1 MEEHVAAYLQ
11 KAEILAQLAEEAAE
25 LAQAALKMRRV
36 IDGQNPTPVR
46 FGDAY
51 DNLVEEYSDVVNCM
65 HELGVS
71 YSIDII
77 SEKKDRWIRRLKGEE
92 THEKDD

>member
-36 IDGQNPTPVR
+36 IDGRNPTPVR
-46 FGDAY
+46 FDDAY

-77 SEKKDRWIRRLKGEE
+77 SEKKDRWIRRLKEA
-92 THEKDD
+92 THENC

>member
-1 MEEHVAAYLQ
+1 MEEHIAAYLQ

-36 IDGQNPTPVR
+36 IDGQNPTPVG
-46 FGDAY
+46 FVDAY

-65 HELGVS
+65 NELGVS

-77 SEKKDRWIRRLKGEE
+77 SEKKARWIRRLKEA
-92 THEKDD
+92 THENC

>member
-1 MEEHVAAYLQ
+1 MEEHIAAYLQ

-46 FGDAY
+46 FADAY
-51 DNLVEEYSDVVNCM
+51 HNLIEEYSDVVCCM
-65 HELGVS
+65 RELGVS
-71 YSIDII
+71 CSIDII
-77 SEKKDRWIRRLKGEE
+77 SAKKARWIRRLKEA
-92 THEKDD
+92 THENC